1 MASVTCPKCGV
12 RTEALES
19 CAECGEPLDVER
31 SGSSTRG
38 RMNRCAVCDRTYE
51 SEYDACPHCA
61 REVPPA
67 AEPTR
72 SKLHVLAA
80 CLGIVLAIALLGT
93 GIAMCSSGSS
103 CSPFSP
109 KDDSALA
116 QKVRQATD
124 GSGLQSVA
132 ITANSDGKVVVDLK
146 ITKEELGNNT
156 QARDAAQ
163 DLAGTIFSQAPEATT
178 VYVFDGTGVLMG
190 MFTRE

>member
-1 MASVTCPKCGV
+1 
-12 RTEALES
+12 
-19 CAECGEPLDVER
+19 
-31 SGSSTRG
+31 
-38 RMNRCAVCDRTYE
+38 MNRCAVCDRTYE
-51 SEYDACPHCA
+51 AEDDACPHCA

-80 CLGIVLAIALLGT
+80 CLGIVLIIALLGA
-93 GIAMCSSGSS
+93 GIAMCSSSDS
-103 CSPFSP
+103 CSPFGP
-109 KDDSALA
+109 KDDPALA
-116 QKVRQATD
+116 QKVRQTVN
-124 GSGLQSVA
+124 GSGFQIVA

-146 ITKEELGNNT
+146 TTREELGSNT